1 MKIETIKCYPYQIA
15 EKIDEFQQLR
25 TIEKINYLSTYDQ
38 VQTILMIIEY
48 SVTTKQA
55 KRLREIKA
63 EEDAKE
69 LEELK
74 GQEWI

>member
-1 MKIETIKCYPYQIA
+1 MKIETITCCPYQIA
-15 EKIDEFQQLR
+15 DKIEEFQELR
-25 TIEKINYLSTYDQ
+25 TIKKISYLSTYDE
-38 VQTILMIIEY
+38 VQTVLMIIEY